1 MKSSPCYEFSLSR
14 NYLKVMKLDLF
25 EYTYNR
31 GKPSEWRIDGCQLGD
46 INLIVG
52 KNATGKSRIVR
63 VIYLLS
69 ELLCDGGKLGNRPR
83 KYEWHLLFD
92 KDSEHQ
98 TGYFLTI
105 KNGYIT
111 QEKLEIGK
119 KIFLQRDKTGEGTI
133 YAKELNK
140 DIRFQTPTTEL
151 AVVKRRDTIQH
162 PFLESIYQWASSLR
176 FYEFGT
182 QLGKD
187 TIARIPKKTKLDRSN
202 IDLKNYES
210 VITVFMLGKREI
222 GKKFIDKIIEDMKK
236 INYYIE
242 TIGTQI
248 PSSIDFVELDNQD
261 TLSHFL
267 CIKEKGLSAITE
279 QSEMSQ
285 GMFRVLSL
293 LIQINYSL
301 LSSKPSCILID
312 DIGEGLDFQRS
323 SAIIKLLIEK
333 AKTGLI
339 KLIMTTNDENI
350 MNGVP
355 LEYWSVIERQPGV
368 AKLHNYSNSPE
379 QFEQFKHIGLNNFD
393 FFASEFYLQKPDSEE
408 VID

>member
-1 MKSSPCYEFSLSR
+1 
-14 NYLKVMKLDLF
+14 
-25 EYTYNR
+25 
-31 GKPSEWRIDGCQLGD
+31 
-46 INLIVG
+46 
-52 KNATGKSRIVR
+52 
-63 VIYLLS
+63 
-69 ELLCDGGKLGNRPR
+69 
-83 KYEWHLLFD
+83 
-92 KDSEHQ
+92 
-98 TGYFLTI
+98 
-105 KNGYIT
+105 
-111 QEKLEIGK
+111 
-119 KIFLQRDKTGEGTI
+119 
-133 YAKELNK
+133 
-140 DIRFQTPTTEL
+140 
-151 AVVKRRDTIQH
+151 
-162 PFLESIYQWASSLR
+162 
-176 FYEFGT
+176 
-182 QLGKD
+182 
-187 TIARIPKKTKLDRSN
+187 
-202 IDLKNYES
+202 
-210 VITVFMLGKREI
+210 MLGKREI

-236 INYYIE
+236 VNYYIE

-267 CIKEKGLSAITE
+267 CIKEKGLRAITE

-333 AKTGLI
+333 AKTGLVQ
-339 KLIMTTNDENI
+339 LIMTTNDENI